1 LHDFVSLLDRYDL
14 GYGET
19 ERIAFCISEG
29 LSFCSGDRRARKS
42 AEGELGASRVVG
54 TLYLLRE
61 CVRSSLLTKAEA
73 KLAYER
79 MKVRGAF
86 LPDWPDRYLDALSST
101 SVLEIPTHYFFFP
114 AFTFA
119 QPARCAAAILLRPAA
134 EIARFTLE
142 PSTRQ
147 G

>member
-1 LHDFVSLLDRYDL
+1 MAKPNASLSASRRVFHFARTREEL
-14 GYGET
+14 G
-19 ERIAFCISEG
+19 
-29 LSFCSGDRRARKS
+29 KS
-42 AEGELGASRVVG
+42 TEGELGASRVVG

-73 KLAYER
+73 KLAYEQ
-79 MKVRGAF
+79 MKVPGGR
-86 LPDWPDRYLDALSST
+86 SSLIGLIAT
-101 SVLEIPTHYFFFP
+101 LMLRVRPSVLEIPTHYFFFP

-134 EIARFTLE
+134 EIVRFRLE
-142 PSTRQ
+142 PFTRQ